1 MKKIGITG
9 GIGSG
14 KTTVAR
20 YLASLGYIVID
31 ADEIARNLSISSQDL
46 IMELKNEFGETILNN
61 DKSLNRKELAKIVF
75 NDKEKKLKLDNIFH
89 PRIKDQILDVL
100 NSLEKETNMGD
111 TNRKSIVFL
120 DAPLIFEANLQKLLD
135 KVWVVD
141 SVLEDRVKRISIRDN
156 ISNED
161 IYSRIN
167 SQMDSENKIL
177 LADEIIYNN
186 SSLEDLKARVD
197 ELLAK
202 ESK

>member
-1 MKKIGITG
+1 M
-9 GIGSG
+9 
-14 KTTVAR
+14 
-20 YLASLGYIVID
+20 
-31 ADEIARNLSISSQDL
+31 
-46 IMELKNEFGETILNN
+46 
-61 DKSLNRKELAKIVF
+61 AKIVF